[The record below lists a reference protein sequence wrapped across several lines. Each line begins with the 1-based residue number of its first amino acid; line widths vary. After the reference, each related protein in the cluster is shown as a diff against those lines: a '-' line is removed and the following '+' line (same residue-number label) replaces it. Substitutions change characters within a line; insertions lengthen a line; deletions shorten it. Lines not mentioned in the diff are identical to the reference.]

1 MSTGQQAD
9 REPIDGVGGR
19 RPTRRRGE
27 TRRRLLGAALETFAE
42 RGFYGSTVED
52 ICERAGFTRGAFYS
66 NFGSKEELFFAL
78 YAERTSRLIET
89 IEAAIRAGEEATRSS
104 GVTDGDAVPDGVTS
118 AAIER
123 FLSVQSDDRR
133 WYLVNTEFTL
143 HAVRRPEAADA
154 LAAYRATVRA
164 RIAQLLVKGLADA
177 GRELTIDVD
186 AFVRAALALHEG
198 SLEQSYLEPA
208 GAPPGHLE
216 RQVLPVLLAAVTSRR
231 RPVG

>member
-1 MSTGQQAD
+1 MSAGRQVDA
-9 REPIDGVGGR
+9 GVPGDAGGR
-19 RPTRRRGE
+19 QPTRRRAE
-27 TRRRLLGAALETFAE
+27 TRRRLLAAALETFAE

-78 YAERTSRLIET
+78 YAERTVRLIAT
-89 IEAAIRAGEEATRSS
+89 IESAIQAGEEATRS
-104 GVTDGDAVPDGVTS
+104 VDADGDAVPDGVYE

-143 HAVRRPEAADA
+143 HAVRRPEAAQA
-154 LAAYRATVRA
+154 LVEYRAEVRA
-164 RIAQLLVKGLADA
+164 RIAQLLVKGLSDA
-177 GRELTIDVD
+177 GRALTIDVD

-198 SLEQSYLEPA
+198 SLEQSYLEPE

-216 RQVLPVLLAAVTSRR
+216 RRVLPALLAAVTARQV
-231 RPVG
+231 PPQ